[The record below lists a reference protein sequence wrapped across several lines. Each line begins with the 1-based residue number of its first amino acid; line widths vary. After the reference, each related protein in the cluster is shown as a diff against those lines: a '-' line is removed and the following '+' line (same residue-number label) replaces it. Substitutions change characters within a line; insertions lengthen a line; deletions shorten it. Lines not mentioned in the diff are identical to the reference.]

1 MLAASYWS
9 LLNPALELAEQQGW
23 GRHNILVYLQRRI
36 SLLNYVSFYK
46 FGDEKNMTFKNETT
60 FID

>member
-23 GRHNILVYLQRRI
+23 GELKPQFLFFILFDI
-36 SLLNYVSFYK
+36 DPHMK
-46 FGDEKNMTFKNETT
+46 EE
-60 FID
+60 FIK

>member
-23 GRHNILVYLQRRI
+23 GMLNACFQFNRHLPTYGRGIYVNNKNGRFFD
-36 SLLNYVSFYK
+36 SL
-46 FGDEKNMTFKNETT
+46 
-60 FID
+60 